1 MQGGPVFYCRWKQ
14 GETEGGFMVHVKT
27 ECGLFGFGF
36 VCCQIN
42 CVTPVRECGLP
53 QDASKLIAMMTS
65 QAEITFFHNPDG

>member
-1 MQGGPVFYCRWKQ
+1 M
-14 GETEGGFMVHVKT
+14 EHVKT

-53 QDASKLIAMMTS
+53 QDASELIAMMTS
-65 QAEITFFHNPDG
+65 QAEIVFFHNSDG